1 MAERKILYIC
11 EGLQDEPGF
20 LKKLMEKSYPD
31 VPYRIYPYKTTIHTL
46 ASKLSEDYEDFDSGD
61 YDIRLIIREMESDPE
76 QKKLLSENFTDIIMG
91 FDFDPHHDNPDFE
104 TVKRMLEYFTD
115 STDMGKLYINY
126 PMMQSFKHF
135 VSLPDPEYKYRI
147 SPPYDYKKLVGE
159 ESRFTDLS
167 KYQYDTFIQIAVQNL
182 VKVWGILHGTF
193 RMPSYNEYLS
203 MDLSELYQTELEM
216 FWTTDKTHVINTLI
230 FFLIDY
236 NPSTFFS
243 IVSRH
248 PEKYGV

>member
-1 MAERKILYIC
+1 M
-11 EGLQDEPGF
+11 
-20 LKKLMEKSYPD
+20 
-31 VPYRIYPYKTTIHTL
+31 
-46 ASKLSEDYEDFDSGD
+46 
-61 YDIRLIIREMESDPE
+61 
-76 QKKLLSENFTDIIMG
+76 N
-91 FDFDPHHDNPDFE
+91 
-104 TVKRMLEYFTD
+104 
-115 STDMGKLYINY
+115 
-126 PMMQSFKHF
+126 
-135 VSLPDPEYKYRI
+135 
-147 SPPYDYKKLVGE
+147 
-159 ESRFTDLS
+159 

-182 VKVWGILHGTF
+182 VKVWGVLHGTF
-193 RMPSYNEYLS
+193 RMTSYNEYLS